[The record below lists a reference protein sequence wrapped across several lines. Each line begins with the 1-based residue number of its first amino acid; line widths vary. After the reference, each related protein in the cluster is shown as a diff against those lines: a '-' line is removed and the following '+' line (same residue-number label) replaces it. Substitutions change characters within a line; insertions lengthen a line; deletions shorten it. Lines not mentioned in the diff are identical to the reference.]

1 MGIMLTTQRCF
12 SCCRAVLHRIDYVSA
27 SGAAPSEGT
36 EGAQGAGKGQNL
48 DS

>member
-1 MGIMLTTQRCF
+1 MGITLTTQRCF
-12 SCCRAVLHRIDYVSA
+12 SCCGAVLHRTDNVSA
-27 SGAAPSEGT
+27 SGPAPSEGT